1 MIPGAVVVWKSI
13 PVAQRRMILL
23 LIAAIGAAN
32 INQPFPEL
40 APLQHGPTFILAL
53 AAPWLLHRWPLSSS
67 AVAYVLVFLLL
78 HTLGGRYIYSYV
90 PYDDWARAIS
100 GHDISTSLGW
110 RRNGYDRFVHFAFGL
125 LLTVPIAQVAR
136 RYGGMRPRWSLC
148 FAFVAVGFTG
158 AFYEIF
164 EWLLTLIAA
173 GETADWYNGQQG
185 DVWDPQKDLAAAQI
199 GAALALL
206 LPGARGPRQAGG
218 EPISDGDQPRDPS
231 V

>member
-1 MIPGAVVVWKSI
+1 MIPGAVAVWKSI

-23 LIAAIGAAN
+23 LIAVIGLAN

-40 APLQHGPTFILAL
+40 APLQHGPTFVLAL
-53 AAPWLLHRWPLSSS
+53 AAPWLLHRWPLSSG
-67 AVAYVLVFLLL
+67 AVAYVLAFLLL

-100 GHDISTSLGW
+100 GHDISASLGW

-148 FAFVAVGFTG
+148 FSFVAVGFIG
-158 AFYEIF
+158 ALYEIF

-173 GETADWYNGQQG
+173 GKTADWYNGQQG
-185 DVWDPQKDLAAAQI
+185 DIWDPQKDLAAAQI

-206 LPGARGPRQAGG
+206 LPGARGSRQAGS
-218 EPISDGDQPRDPS
+218 ESISDGHQPKGP
-231 V
+231 